1 MESFSE
7 LHNICIKVFESVS
20 GTTTVFILPLF
31 LGKVVFSN
39 VMGDGSKA
47 FTALKGA
54 LIYFVLVAA
63 FPLIVEVLFSI
74 PESYLP
80 KFDSMASFTDGA
92 PGWELSSI
100 PFSLDRIIEVI
111 LAGLYWVVYYLHVFF
126 MLLMCSMAPIVFL
139 LSALLGVGLG
149 LEIFMGLLIVG
160 SSWPIIWYGF
170 DQVHASLVN
179 AQSDAFGAK
188 CLELLITLFKGL
200 APVSFASLAVKSP
213 AGRAISQAA
222 SGAITIA
229 KWTGGAAL
237 GGASSVIPKRRSSKS
252 SYFERSRKHNS
263 NRSDGRGWSG
273 GGNTDHL
280 RNARHRLNSK
290 GLKKNENPR

>member
-7 LHNICIKVFESVS
+7 LHNICVRVFEAVA

-31 LGKVVFSN
+31 LGRVVFSN
-39 VMGDGSKA
+39 IMGDGSKA

-54 LIYFVLVAA
+54 LIYFVLIAA

-74 PESYLP
+74 PEAYLP
-80 KFDSMASFTDGA
+80 KFDSMAALTDGA

-170 DQVHASLVN
+170 DQVHASLVS
-179 AQSDAFGAK
+179 AQTDAFGAK
-188 CLELLITLFKGL
+188 CLELLVTLFKGL

-222 SGAITIA
+222 SGAITVA

-237 GGASSVIPKRRSSKS
+237 SGASSVMPFARSKKS
-252 SYFERSRKHNS
+252 SSTSYLER
-263 NRSDGRGWSG
+263 NRSKYSRNSSG
-273 GGNTDHL
+273 GQGWQGGSDRL
-280 RNARHRLNSK
+280 IKARYQF
-290 GLKKNENPR
+290 KKKD